1 MRTAPPAR
9 GTRPIWGCLD
19 NEEIL
24 TAAQGRGGD
33 PNVEAHLSQCAEC
46 RRAVRDLARELGH
59 RGRGSISF
67 SGSSSSIYQA
77 PRRRRL
83 VARPGFWLI
92 LVLLA
97 LAGYGIKVFLSRQ
110 GAEPTPPASPPAE
123 AAAAPAEQPVT
134 APARRKR
141 AVRSRPKAPP
151 QPSGQGQ
158 ANNGEILATIRR
170 NQGGVKACYERAL
183 KRDPNIASRL
193 DVQVRIQATGAVEN
207 VDLGGSIG
215 ETELGACIRNNIKNW
230 RFPEAREG
238 YGAQFPL
245 ILVQR
250 G

>member
-9 GTRPIWGCLD
+9 GTRPVWGCLD

-33 PNVEAHLSQCAEC
+33 PIVEAHLGQCGEC

-59 RGRGSISF
+59 RGGRSLSSIST
-67 SGSSSSIYQA
+67 SIYQA
-77 PRRRRL
+77 PRQRRL
-83 VARPGFWLI
+83 VARPGFWVI

-97 LAGYGIKVFLSRQ
+97 LAGYGIKLFLSRKP
-110 GAEPTPPASPPAE
+110 AEPSSPVSPPAE
-123 AAAAPAEQPVT
+123 TAAAPAEQPAT
-134 APARRKR
+134 APVRRKR
-141 AVRSRPKAPP
+141 AIRSRPKAPA

-183 KRDPNIASRL
+183 KRDPNITSRL
-193 DVQVRIQATGAVEN
+193 DVQVRVQATGAVEN
-207 VDLGGSIG
+207 VELGGSIG
-215 ETELGACIRNNIKNW
+215 ETELGGCIRNNIKNW